1 MTFALIFLSFFAI
14 VLFYLLFRSLFA
26 IMAESELR
34 KCRYVR
40 ISTERVEIFA
50 RGESLEY
57 YLRAAVF
64 IGARVTVYVAE
75 GDEESAF
82 IAESMQKYYDFE
94 IIYTN

>member
-14 VLFYLLFRSLFA
+14 LLFYLLFRSLFA

-75 GDEESAF
+75 GDEAPQ
-82 IAESMQKYYDFE
+82 IACIRSTTQAE
-94 IIYTN
+94 IS